1 MWPTW
6 KLLNAIVAIAA
17 LINLPFCSSI
27 SERVVALFVVVLSYG
42 GVATSHYHDRIAAF
56 AIGGST
62 LTALLLKQIYQNV

>member
-1 MWPTW
+1 M
-6 KLLNAIVAIAA
+6 NAIVAIAA

-56 AIGGST
+56 AIGGSMFIV
-62 LTALLLKQIYQNV
+62 LVVKQIYQN